1 MPREDRR
8 YESVVDV
15 LRPHSSHQTL
25 RRLQPIGALLS
36 MMLRVRVAGI
46 GCAFAMMAGVLPLK
60 AQTATIT
67 VNTRLVVLD
76 VSATDKDG
84 KPVSGLTRDDFQIFE
99 DDKLQPMK
107 SFEAPAAH
115 RLPQEAASGDEVFD
129 PAQPKSFGQS
139 PVTVLVLDQL
149 NTHFEDSSF
158 ARRQL
163 HDYLASQPA
172 VLAQPTTL
180 LTLEQGHFRQLQAFT
195 RSRDALMKALAG
207 APTKY
212 AWALEVN
219 GKADHGPLERLE
231 ASLNAL
237 EQMAQ
242 SYARIPGKKNLV
254 WVGGGFPSLD
264 PDAVDGGD
272 MQLVKN
278 TIQHVTDVLL
288 EKRMTVYAV
297 DPASSMPGM
306 TEVTDAT
313 QMMFVQAAGDAT
325 AGGVDPFDAS
335 ADFDRLGPVT
345 GGRIVRGRNDLSAQI
360 GSAIAQGDVYY
371 TLSYSPTSASDA
383 AAKYRKIR
391 VVCKR
396 AGVVIATRNGYYPA
410 PAEKQGSN
418 EAISYDLSTAA
429 DSMIPLNGL
438 AVTVERDKSDAKGDT
453 YTLHVRSRDLSW
465 RTNDDGSSAAHVA
478 VLAAVFSNKN
488 KMVDHTLQGM
498 TASAKPGVNT
508 HEESRIA
515 NFDIVV
521 KESGK
526 AARVRFVV
534 RDSVTGSMGSVDI
547 PVLASR

>member
-1 MPREDRR
+1 MKLCVRWTAWLGCG
-8 YESVVDV
+8 VVMAAGLS
-15 LRPHSSHQTL
+15 LR
-25 RRLQPIGALLS
+25 
-36 MMLRVRVAGI
+36 
-46 GCAFAMMAGVLPLK
+46 

-84 KPVSGLTRDDFQIFE
+84 QPIAGLTRDDFQIFE

-115 RLPQEAASGDEVFD
+115 VLPQDATGVDEVFD
-129 PAQPKSFGQS
+129 PAEPKSFGQS

-163 HDYLASQPA
+163 HDYLATQPA
-172 VLAQPTTL
+172 MLAQPTTL
-180 LTLEQGHFRQLQAFT
+180 LTLEQGNFRPLQGFT
-195 RSRDALMKALAG
+195 RSRDALLKALAG

-237 EQMAQ
+237 EEMAQ
-242 SYARIPGKKNLV
+242 SYARVPGKKNLV

-264 PDAVDGGD
+264 PDAVDAGD
-272 MQLVKN
+272 LQLVKN

-297 DPASSMPGM
+297 DPTSSMPGM
-306 TEVTDAT
+306 TEVVNAT
-313 QMMFVQAAGDAT
+313 QMMFVQTAGDAAT
-325 AGGVDPFDAS
+325 GDVDPFGAR
-335 ADFDRLGPVT
+335 ADFDKLGPVT
-345 GGRIVRGRNDLSAQI
+345 GGRIVRGRNDLGMQI
-360 GSAIAQGDVYY
+360 GAAIAQGDAYY

-396 AGVVIATRNGYYPA
+396 PGVLIATRNGYYPS
-410 PAEKQGSN
+410 PAEKQGSL
-418 EAISYDLSTAA
+418 EAISYDMSTAA
-429 DSMIPLNGL
+429 DSMIALNGL
-438 AVTVERDKSDAKGDT
+438 AVTVERDNADEKGNT

-465 RTNDDGSSAAHVA
+465 STNEDGSSSAHVA
-478 VLAAVFSNKN
+478 VLAAVFTGKN
-488 KMVDHTLQGM
+488 KMVDHTLQAM
-498 TASAKPGVNT
+498 TAAAKSGVNVRA
-508 HEESRIA
+508 EGKIA

-521 KESGK
+521 KDSSK

-534 RDSVTGSMGSVDI
+534 RDSVTGMMGSVDL
-547 PVLASR
+547 PLVASR

>member
-1 MPREDRR
+1 LSLISRFRR
-8 YESVVDV
+8 TFNAFSG
-15 LRPHSSHQTL
+15 L
-25 RRLQPIGALLS
+25 AL
-36 MMLRVRVAGI
+36 V
-46 GCAFAMMAGVLPLK
+46 VLPCSVARFAV
-60 AQTATIT
+60 AQTPTIK

-76 VSATDKDG
+76 VVATDKDG

-99 DDKLQPMK
+99 DNSVQPIR
-107 SFEAPAAH
+107 SFEPPVSHVLPAG
-115 RLPQEAASGDEVFD
+115 LAADAVFD
-129 PAQPKSFGQS
+129 PAEPKTFGQS
-139 PVTVLVLDQL
+139 PVTVLVMDQL

-163 HDYLASQPA
+163 HDYLVSQPS

-180 LTLEQGHFRQLQAFT
+180 LALEEGHFRQLQSFT
-195 RSRDALMKALAG
+195 RDRDQLLKALAG

-219 GKADHGPLERLE
+219 GKTDHGPLERLE

-237 EQMAQ
+237 EAMAQ
-242 SYARIPGKKNLV
+242 SYARVPGRKNLI
-254 WVGGGFPSLD
+254 WVGGGFPSMD
-264 PDAVDGGD
+264 PDAVDAGD

-288 EKRMTVYAV
+288 ERRVTVYAI
-297 DPASSMPGM
+297 DPTSSAASM
-306 TEVTDAT
+306 TEITDAT
-313 QMMFVQAAGDAT
+313 QMMFAQAAGEGLGTDA
-325 AGGVDPFDAS
+325 DPFDAS
-335 ADFDRLGPVT
+335 EDFNKLGPVT

-360 GSAIAQGDVYY
+360 GAAVAQGDVYY
-371 TLSYSPTSASDA
+371 TLSYSPTSASET
-383 AAKYRKIR
+383 AAKYRRIR

-410 PAEKQGSN
+410 PAERQGSA

-429 DSMIPLNGL
+429 DSQIPLNGL
-438 AVTVERDKSDAKGDT
+438 AVTVERDSVADAKGDA
-453 YTLHVRSRDLSW
+453 YVLHVRSRDLSW
-465 RTNDDGSSAAHVA
+465 SAGADGSSAAHVA
-478 VLAAVFSNKN
+478 VLAAVFNGKN
-488 KMVDHTLQGM
+488 KMTDHTVQSM
-498 TASAKPGVNT
+498 TATAKPGVNT
-508 HEESRIA
+508 HEDSKIA

-547 PVLASR
+547 PLVSSR